1 MKNLNKF
8 TPTDQLLIRAVV
20 QMQYFKKIL
29 QSRPTADSVGSIA
42 EDNEVQ
48 MDELTEEV
56 QAGVKF
62 LSKELYDI

>member
-20 QMQYFKKIL
+20 ESQYLKSIL
-29 QSRPTADSVGSIA
+29 LAAPIS
-42 EDNEVQ
+42 EDLISTKNNQVQ

-62 LSKELYDI
+62 LKKELYDI